1 MDKISIIVPVYNVS
15 KYIRKCL
22 DTIINQTYTNLEIIL
37 IDDGSTDNSGKI
49 CDEYA
54 KIDSRIKVI
63 HKENGGIS
71 SARNAGIKSATGK
84 YIGFVDSDDWIDLD
98 MYNRLYNNLKNE
110 NAEISCCNRLL
121 VYSNKQKEYGTSSYY
136 EVMNSERAIELMC
149 TYGYIGVSA
158 YTKLYE
164 KKLFKGTEFPT
175 GKKSED
181 VFIMYKLFDKA
192 STIVYDATPLYY
204 YRQRE
209 GSITS
214 AKNIN
219 LDIIDASKEMMVFV
233 EKKYPKIKSVVENNY
248 VYSIIGV
255 YDTILK
261 SKEKGTKIDE
271 LKKFI
276 MAEVRKY
283 YQEIKRLKINSKSRK
298 MQLIMIRYIPSLYS
312 FAFKLY
318 NLFKGKTRKIIWKD
332 ELINN

>member
-1 MDKISIIVPVYNVS
+1 
-15 KYIRKCL
+15 
-22 DTIINQTYTNLEIIL
+22 
-37 IDDGSTDNSGKI
+37 
-49 CDEYA
+49 
-54 KIDSRIKVI
+54 
-63 HKENGGIS
+63 
-71 SARNAGIKSATGK
+71 
-84 YIGFVDSDDWIDLD
+84 

-149 TYGYIGVSA
+149 TYGYIGVSV
-158 YTKLYE
+158 YTKLFE
-164 KKLFKGTEFPT
+164 KKLFDGIEFPN

-181 VFIMYKLFDKA
+181 VFIIYKLLDKA
-192 STIVYDATPLYY
+192 SVIVYDATPLYY

-219 LDIIDASKEMMVFV
+219 LDIIDASKEMMDFV
-233 EKKYPKIKSVVENNY
+233 EKKYPDIKSVVENNY

-276 MAEVRKY
+276 VAEVRKY
-283 YQEIKRLKINSKSRK
+283 YQEIKSLKINSKSRK
-298 MQLIMIRYIPSLYS
+298 IQLILIRYIPSLYCL
-312 FAFKLY
+312 AFKLY
-318 NLFKGKTRKIIWKD
+318 NFTKSKTRKLRWQ
-332 ELINN
+332 N

>member
-37 IDDGSTDNSGKI
+37 IDDGSTDDSGNI

-54 KIDSRIKVI
+54 KRDKRIKVI
-63 HKENGGIS
+63 HKENEGLSI
-71 SARNAGIKSATGK
+71 ARNTGIKNATGK
-84 YIGFVDSDDWIDLD
+84 YIGFIDSDDWIDLD

-149 TYGYIGVSA
+149 TYGYIGVSV
-158 YTKLYE
+158 YTKLFE
-164 KKLFKGTEFPT
+164 KKLFDGIEFPN

-181 VFIMYKLFDKA
+181 VFIIYKLLDKA
-192 STIVYDATPLYY
+192 SVIVYDATPLYY

-219 LDIIDASKEMMVFV
+219 LDIIDASKEMMDFV
-233 EKKYPKIKSVVENNY
+233 EKKYPDIKSVVENNY

-276 MAEVRKY
+276 VAEVRKY
-283 YQEIKRLKINSKSRK
+283 YQEIKSLKINSKSRK
-298 MQLIMIRYIPSLYS
+298 IQLILIRYIPSLYCL
-312 FAFKLY
+312 AFKLY
-318 NLFKGKTRKIIWKD
+318 NFTKSKTRKLRWQ
-332 ELINN
+332 N